1 MDDLRE
7 RLFAA
12 RDEDFRDFSVKLIP
26 GCGNMIGVR
35 TPVMRE
41 MAKEIAG
48 GDWRTFLEETPADYH
63 EERIVRGFVI
73 CYAKMDL
80 DERMHWIGTQ
90 VPLMDDWAVC
100 DSFFFKPKPKESD
113 RYFEFARSYIF
124 REGEYERRFGI
135 VTMMKFIDDAHI
147 DRVLSLMDSVRDDR
161 YYVNMAVAW
170 TVSIC
175 YVKYPRRTDC
185 FLDTCHLDDFTYNK
199 SIQKICES
207 FRVSPEDKER
217 LRSRRRLAH

>member
-1 MDDLRE
+1 MNDLRE

-26 GCGNMIGVR
+26 GCTNMIGVR
-35 TPVMRE
+35 TPVMKE

-48 GDWRTFLEETPADYH
+48 GDWRSFLEDAPADYQ
-63 EERIVRGFVI
+63 EERIIRGFVI
-73 CYAKMDL
+73 CYARMDI
-80 DERMHWIGTQ
+80 DERMRWIGTQ
-90 VPLMDDWAVC
+90 VPLMDNWAVC
-100 DSFFFKPKPKESD
+100 DSFFFRPRPAESD
-113 RYFEFARSYIF
+113 RYFEFAKSYIS
-124 REGEYERRFGI
+124 RGGEYERRFGI
-135 VTMMKFIDDAHI
+135 VTMMKFIDDGHI
-147 DRVLSLMDSVRDDR
+147 DEILELMDGVRDDR

-175 YVKYPRRTDC
+175 YVKYPGRTDR
-185 FLDTCHLDDFTYNK
+185 FLEQCHLDDFTYNK
-199 SIQKICES
+199 SIQKTCES